1 MSNSNWAAPQWLFDQ
16 LDAEFKF
23 VLDAAASGKNAK
35 CAIYFTKEDDALTK
49 DWWPFKSIWCNPPY
63 NQKDLN
69 LFMAKAHAEGQKP
82 CVVVCLLPAWT
93 DRDWWHKYCR
103 EGEQRFIKGRLY
115 FTNGDGVAH
124 RAHFGSAIVI
134 FSTWRILVRR
144 FMEVMGG
151 SAKLKDLYDVAAN
164 RLSGGNNNH
173 VNAKIRQTLQRYA
186 DFARIEPG
194 KWEIANV

>member
-16 LDAEFKF
+16 LDSEFKF
-23 VLDAAASGKNAK
+23 VLDAAASVENTK
-35 CAIYFTKEDDALTK
+35 CAIYFTREDDALTK

-63 NQKDLN
+63 HQDALN
-69 LFMAKAHAEGQKP
+69 AFVSKAHSEGQKP

-93 DRDWWHKYCR
+93 DRAWWHKYCN

-115 FTNGDGVAH
+115 FTNGDGKEH
-124 RAHFGSAIVI
+124 RAPFGSVIVI

-144 FMEVMGG
+144 FMEMLGG
-151 SAKLKDLYDVAAN
+151 KAKLKDLYDAAER

-173 VNAKIRQTLQRYA
+173 INAKIRQTLQRYN
-186 DFARIEPG
+186 DFNRLEAGLWTLTTI
-194 KWEIANV
+194 